1 MKRKVHIKT
10 SRQFRHAHP
19 IFWFFIFDFHKYNHS
34 MENVNFPPPHPP
46 QIFWIWVS
54 TYPQIIPCGCTN
66 SIFKVLSLSH
76 DETTSILMVVTIYW
90 RWLVCRSAN
99 WLTSPDAKGGVIT
112 PCKAYTCP
120 NSQIGTAVF
129 TYPTCLW
136 FINQGDNWNLTTYE
150 FVVNKCVIYL
160 FHFNSN

>member
-1 MKRKVHIKT
+1 MHIQYFEFL
-10 SRQFRHAHP
+10 SL
-19 IFWFFIFDFHKYNHS
+19 IFINTIIQWKMWTFS
-34 MENVNFPPPHPP
+34 PP

-136 FINQGDNWNLTTYE
+136 FINQGDNWNLSYHLWI
-150 FVVNKCVIYL
+150 C
-160 FHFNSN
+160 S